1 MLAKLEMILEGE
13 EIDYRNSSNL
23 QGVLME
29 RIDTEYA
36 EILHEQRLNPYS
48 QYLIKN
54 ENQYIWCIQT
64 LNEEAYEQM
73 IQKMISQD
81 FSEFQIKNKKSAIRI
96 TEKKLNIQKKANL
109 MEQFY
114 EEPGKKYYNIEF
126 MTPTSFK
133 RNGQYQIFPDLSLI
147 YRSLMKKYSAS
158 TEELDMYDE
167 DTLEQLIE
175 SSEITRYRL
184 QSTVFPL
191 EGVVILSY
199 KGSLSIRLYGNDTI
213 SRYARLL
220 FSFGEYSGIGIKSSI
235 GMGALKLLNDLK

>member
-147 YRSLMKKYSAS
+147 YRSLMKKYSATS
-158 TEELDMYDE
+158 GEVDMYDE
-167 DTLEQLIE
+167 DTLKELVN
-175 SSEITRYRL
+175 SSEIVRYRL
-184 QSTVFPL
+184 NSTSFPL
-191 EGVVILSY
+191 ERVTIPSY
-199 KGSLSIRLYGNDTI
+199 KGNITIRVRGNDTI
-213 SRYARLL
+213 SRYIRLL
-220 FSFGEYSGIGIKSSI
+220 LTFGEYSGVGVKASI
-235 GMGALKLLNDLK
+235 GMGAIRFVND

>member
-158 TEELDMYDE
+158 KSWICMMRIRWNSLWKTVKLHGTNCRVSDSQWKELQY
-167 DTLEQLIE
+167 LPIK
-175 SSEITRYRL
+175 
-184 QSTVFPL
+184 
-191 EGVVILSY
+191 GIL
-199 KGSLSIRLYGNDTI
+199 L
-213 SRYARLL
+213 
-220 FSFGEYSGIGIKSSI
+220 
-235 GMGALKLLNDLK
+235 

>member
-1 MLAKLEMILEGE
+1 MLAKLEMILDGAD
-13 EIDYRNSSNL
+13 IDYRNSSNL

-29 RIDTEYA
+29 KIDTEYA
-36 EILHEQRLNPYS
+36 GVLHEQRLNPYS
-48 QYLIKN
+48 QYLIKDN
-54 ENQYIWCIQT
+54 NQYVWCINT
-64 LNEEAYEQM
+64 LNKEAYEQI
-73 IQKMISQD
+73 IQKLTVQN
-81 FSEFQIKNKKSAIRI
+81 FSEFHIKNRKDGIKII
-96 TEKKLNIQKKANL
+96 EKKLYIQNKSNL

-167 DTLEQLIE
+167 DTLEQLVE
-175 SSEITRYRL
+175 NSEITRYKL
-184 QSTVFPL
+184 QSIGFPM
-191 EGVVILSY
+191 EGITIPAY
-199 KGSLSIRLYGNDTI
+199 KGNITVKMKGNDTI

-220 FSFGEYSGIGIKSSI
+220 FSFGEYSGVGIKSAI
-235 GMGALKLLNDLK
+235 GMGAMKCFDRKK

>member
-13 EIDYRNSSNL
+13 QIDYRNSSNL

-167 DTLEQLIE
+167 DTLEQLVE
-175 SSEITRYRL
+175 NSEITRYKL
-184 QSTVFPL
+184 QSIGFPM
-191 EGVVILSY
+191 EGITIPAY
-199 KGSLSIRLYGNDTI
+199 KGNITVKMKGNDTI

-220 FSFGEYSGIGIKSSI
+220 FSFGEYSGVGIKSAI
-235 GMGALKLLNDLK
+235 GMGAMKCFDRKK